1 MRSLPILA
9 LAALLSPSCGGPPKM
24 LEVQLQSNPSGAR
37 VFISRRGESTYQ
49 GKVGFLKGNVKATPF
64 EDEMQL
70 VGTTPVTYSS
80 PLQEMT
86 TDATV
91 LGVGG
96 RVIKT
101 FKEGVFRFERP
112 GYEPAEQFVR
122 FTKGGQVM
130 KVTLQPLPADSE

>member
-1 MRSLPILA
+1 
-9 LAALLSPSCGGPPKM
+9 M
-24 LEVQLQSNPSGAR
+24 LEVQLTSNPSGAR

-64 EDEMQL
+64 QEELQL

-80 PLQEMT
+80 PIQEMT

-96 RVIKT
+96 RVIKS

-112 GYEPAEQFVR
+112 GYEPVEQFVR
-122 FTKGGQVM
+122 FRKAKDVIQ
-130 KVTLQPLPADSE
+130 VTLPPLPPGSDPIPPTEPELQPAAAPEGN

>member
-1 MRSLPILA
+1 
-9 LAALLSPSCGGPPKM
+9 M
-24 LEVQLQSNPSGAR
+24 LEVQLTSNPSGAR
-37 VFISRRGESTYQ
+37 VYISRRGESTYQ

-64 EDEMQL
+64 EEEPQL

-112 GYEPAEQFVR
+112 GFEPVEQFIR
-122 FTKGGQVM
+122 FQKGRETIDV
-130 KVTLQPLPADSE
+130 VLPALPPGAPETSTDEPTNPEA